1 VLEFSA
7 LVRQVAR
14 AVKDVQTVA
23 TVVRILFVS
32 VTQIQHHKMKKITK
46 IAFERRVMILVNA
59 FSIVNLLEVRLAKT
73 IVSAILKD
81 NMNHALARSNSAILI
96 TFTRAILTISFF
108 RMRVHTDVHAMTL
121 KVNQTKNQ
129 YWF

>member
-81 NMNHALARSNSAILI
+81 NMNHALAR
-96 TFTRAILTISFF
+96 
-108 RMRVHTDVHAMTL
+108 MRVHTDVHAMTL
-121 KVNQTKNQ
+121 NVNQTKNQ